1 MKNKKGFTLI
11 ELLAVIVILAIIALI
26 ATPIILN
33 MINDA
38 RKSAAVDSAYGYIEA
53 IEYQNSMS
61 KLNNEK
67 YKAITSKDVS
77 TINGLVN
84 LKGTKPTSG
93 NVEIDESGRV
103 IEATLVI
110 NGYTVEYENGKAT
123 VKEKKEEEPE
133 IPITY
138 DEYKI
143 GDDVTLKDGTTW
155 IVVKDSTANE
165 SKIKIISTSNIHPN
179 LTTETGTAMFLNNDY
194 GIAYDIENS
203 NVWETS
209 TLKEYLDTTVKTRL
223 EASLGTTL
231 SDITILGA
239 EEFKELGCSFTG
251 DETSG
256 YYGADCNTI
265 KEEAWYS
272 KIFLNFNSW
281 INLPHVTVDMTFGL
295 NTAGLFSVTGVIIS
309 GFNGARPV
317 ITVDKS
323 IIS

>member
-1 MKNKKGFTLI
+1 MRKILI
-11 ELLAVIVILAIIALI
+11 LKVIE
-26 ATPIILN
+26 
-33 MINDA
+33 DA
-38 RKSAAVDSAYGYIEA
+38 KKSAAVDSAYGYIEA
-53 IEYQNSMS
+53 IDYNNSMAQ
-61 KLNNEK
+61 LNDK
-67 YKAITSKDVS
+67 YDKIESGNVADINDDVK
-77 TINGLVN
+77 V
-84 LKGTKPTSG
+84 KGSKPTSG
-93 NVEIDESGRV
+93 EVTIENGRV

-110 NGYTVEYENGKAT
+110 NGYTVEYEDGKAT
-123 VKEKKEEEPE
+123 IEEKKEEELQT
-133 IPITY
+133 PITY

-155 IVVKDSTANE
+155 VVVKNSTANE
-165 SKIKIISTSNIHPN
+165 SKIKIISTLNIHPN

-265 KEEAWYS
+265 KEEVWYS

-317 ITVDKS
+317 ITIDKS